1 MWIYEQRSKALNDSL
16 NALKKLVIK
25 IKPIRL
31 LYQFIFPRIQQYYL
45 RKFTNYI
52 YHGPNYYL
60 PKFDGKSV
68 VIIYDLSVFS
78 WAWCRPPERVRI
90 LQTEIKQSLKR
101 ASLLITDSEF
111 VKQELANFSGWS
123 LDKIRVIHLAAA
135 DVFKP
140 RPEEETQSVITKYN
154 LNYGEYSLY
163 VGTIEPRKNIAT
175 LLDAYENLPLETRK
189 KWPLLIVGFK
199 GWKSEDVHIKMQK
212 GADEGWFKYLGY
224 VEADELPYI
233 YAAARLFIFPSMYE
247 GFGLPVLEAMAS
259 GVPVVCSNSSS
270 LPEVVGDAAAMCD
283 PKDVRGLSD
292 LIDVGL
298 SDLSWRNNAVK
309 KGLIQAKKFSWKRC
323 AEETAKVYQE
333 LIDSKD

>member
-199 GWKSEDVHIKMQK
+199 G
-212 GADEGWFKYLGY
+212 
-224 VEADELPYI
+224 
-233 YAAARLFIFPSMYE
+233 
-247 GFGLPVLEAMAS
+247 
-259 GVPVVCSNSSS
+259 
-270 LPEVVGDAAAMCD
+270 
-283 PKDVRGLSD
+283 
-292 LIDVGL
+292 
-298 SDLSWRNNAVK
+298 
-309 KGLIQAKKFSWKRC
+309 
-323 AEETAKVYQE
+323 
-333 LIDSKD
+333 